1 MTIIIV
7 PSCYLDIK
15 NIIFQISY
23 FLQITQKLIFKL
35 NDTIFIF
42 ITFNSSKNG
51 HHLICSLACKLKL
64 SLTDINEI
72 TASLNKC
79 VIFCKNCFISI
90 KTPFIFFWRVTFYHF
105 LTILAYLSPFFTA
118 IDTFIQ
124 IRHALVNIPIKHIL
138 LVNCSSTSPYNL
150 IADFG

>member
-1 MTIIIV
+1 M
-7 PSCYLDIK
+7 PSCNLDIK
-15 NIIFQISY
+15 NIVFQFSY
-23 FLQITQKLIFKL
+23 FLQITYKLIFKL
-35 NDTIFIF
+35 NYTIFIF
-42 ITFNSSKNG
+42 VTFNSSKNR
-51 HHLICSLACKLKL
+51 HHLIGSLACKLKL
-64 SLTDINEI
+64 PLADINEI
-72 TASLNKC
+72 AASLNKC